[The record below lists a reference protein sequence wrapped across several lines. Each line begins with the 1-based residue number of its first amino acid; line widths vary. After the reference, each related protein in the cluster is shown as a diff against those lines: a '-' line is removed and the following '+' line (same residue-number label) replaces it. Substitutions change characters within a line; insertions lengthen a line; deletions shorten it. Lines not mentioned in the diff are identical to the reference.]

1 MLAMNLTKTQYRKL
15 GIFEEPE
22 IDLYPQPIL
31 RIMQRLLQYRPG
43 RMTLWMDARPPVL
56 KGVETRQVS

>member
-31 RIMQRLLQYRPG
+31 RIMQQLLQCRLG
-43 RMTLWMDARPPVL
+43 WMALSMSAPPH
-56 KGVETRQVS
+56 S